1 VSKEKEMSYLETVGE
16 ASAEGDVAVIYARDI
31 ERMGYLPNYSR
42 LFSLHPQAYEAWRGL
57 IGAIARPMDER
68 RYELA
73 TVGAAGRLRSTYCSL
88 AHGKILADKFYEP
101 AEVRAIVEDPDASVL
116 EEVDAL
122 VFEFAAKV
130 ADDATSVSEE
140 DIEALRRVGLSDREI
155 FDVVL
160 AAAARS
166 FFSKVL
172 DATGTLADSVY
183 NDIDSDLR
191 QALTVGRPLEG
202 G

>member
-1 VSKEKEMSYLETVGE
+1 MPFLETIGE

-42 LFSLHPQAYEAWRGL
+42 LFSLHPEAYDAWRGL
-57 IGAIARPMDER
+57 IGSIARPMDER

-73 TVGAAGRLRSTYCSL
+73 TVGAASRLRSTYCSL
-88 AHGKILADKFYEP
+88 AHGKILADKFFGPEQVRDIVVSP
-101 AEVRAIVEDPDASVL
+101 DTSALDEVET
-116 EEVDAL
+116 L
-122 VFEFAAKV
+122 VFGLAAKV
-130 ADDATSVSEE
+130 ADDATNVSEH
-140 DIEALRRVGLSDREI
+140 DIERLRAAGLSDREI

-183 NDIDSDLR
+183 NDLDPDLR
-191 QALTVGRPLEG
+191 RVLTVGRPVEG

>member
-1 VSKEKEMSYLETVGE
+1 MPFLETIGE

-42 LFSLHPQAYEAWRGL
+42 LFSLHPEAYDAWRGL
-57 IGAIARPMDER
+57 IGSIARPMDER

-73 TVGAAGRLRSTYCSL
+73 TVGAASRLRSTYCSL
-88 AHGKILADKFYEP
+88 AHGKILADKFFGPEQ
-101 AEVRAIVEDPDASVL
+101 VRDIVVSPDTSAL
-116 EEVDAL
+116 DEVDTL
-122 VFEFAAKV
+122 VFGLAAKV
-130 ADDATSVSEE
+130 ADDATTVSEH
-140 DIEALRRVGLSDREI
+140 DIERLRAAGLSDREI

-183 NDIDSDLR
+183 NDLDPELR
-191 QALTVGRPLEG
+191 QVLTVGRPVEG

>member
-1 VSKEKEMSYLETVGE
+1 MSYLETVGE

-73 TVGAAGRLRSTYCSL
+73 TVGAASRLRSTYCSL

-130 ADDATSVSEE
+130 ADDATSVSEK